1 MSPDEN
7 KTIVRRYLETAWN
20 KKDSTIV
27 DELVAPDFVQH
38 AANVPPGREGVKKFF
53 QMVYSGIPDARFTL
67 DNIMA
72 EGEQVATRFRV
83 SDTQSGPLLGIPPTG
98 KSLTITGMALLI
110 LREGKIT
117 ENWNELD
124 MLGALRQL
132 GVIPKQ

>member
-83 SDTQSGPLLGIPPTG
+83 SGTQSGPFLGIPPTG